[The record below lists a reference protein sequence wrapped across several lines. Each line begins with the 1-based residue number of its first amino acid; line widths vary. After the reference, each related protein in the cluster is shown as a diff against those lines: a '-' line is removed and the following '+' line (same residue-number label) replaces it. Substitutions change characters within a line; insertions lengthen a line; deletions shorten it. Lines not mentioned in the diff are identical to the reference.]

1 MTIDTRVT
9 MHKGAA
15 ALVAIGL
22 LAAGAG
28 ATYLMMRSQAG
39 RGEGVADAPP
49 PAGARQSPGASVAAP
64 RAPLPDIVV
73 PLGQSAVERAGIV
86 VTPVGRATS
95 AATEIRLPG
104 VVEPNAYRQV
114 LVTPLVAGRVTAV
127 GSALGDRVRL
137 GQMMAEIYSPGLAE
151 AQTRYVAAQA
161 MLAAHDRE
169 LQRTEKLV
177 EIGAASRQELENV
190 HAEHAAQTAAVQS
203 ARSELELLGLSASAL
218 ERLSSGQAISA
229 TTTVPAPMDGVV
241 TEREANVG
249 LNVDP
254 AMSLFTVVD
263 LSTVWVVAD
272 VYETD
277 LSRVRVGHEAAI
289 TTTAYPDTTLR
300 GRISYIDPQVSAATR
315 TARVRV
321 EVANPRGELKLGMY
335 ADVAVTGASVTAAP
349 AVPRR
354 AVQNVGDRTVVYLA
368 NPGEPGTFVEREVR
382 LGRTAGEQV
391 EVTSG
396 VEPGDLVVTDG
407 SFFVR
412 AERERLGLRPTPQEG
427 EGPVRRP

>member
-1 MTIDTRVT
+1 
-9 MHKGAA
+9 
-15 ALVAIGL
+15 
-22 LAAGAG
+22 
-28 ATYLMMRSQAG
+28 
-39 RGEGVADAPP
+39 
-49 PAGARQSPGASVAAP
+49 
-64 RAPLPDIVV
+64 
-73 PLGQSAVERAGIV
+73 
-86 VTPVGRATS
+86 
-95 AATEIRLPG
+95 
-104 VVEPNAYRQV
+104 
-114 LVTPLVAGRVTAV
+114 
-127 GSALGDRVRL
+127 
-137 GQMMAEIYSPGLAE
+137 
-151 AQTRYVAAQA
+151 
-161 MLAAHDRE
+161 
-169 LQRTEKLV
+169 
-177 EIGAASRQELENV
+177 
-190 HAEHAAQTAAVQS
+190 
-203 ARSELELLGLSASAL
+203 
-218 ERLSSGQAISA
+218 
-229 TTTVPAPMDGVV
+229 
-241 TEREANVG
+241 
-249 LNVDP
+249 
-254 AMSLFTVVD
+254 
-263 LSTVWVVAD
+263 VAD
-272 VYETD
+272 VYEKD

-335 ADVAVTGASVTAAP
+335 ADVAVTGTSVTAAP